1 MLLTQQKNFKKCKNI
16 VLTGNTFIEN
26 KINIL
31 KNAESFEYIE
41 KNNIFI
47 D

>member
-1 MLLTQQKNFKKCKNI
+1 MNRNVRDMELENI